1 MLLKGAMS
9 RFGNFEMCSLKV
21 LSSSFLIR
29 VNLLHSSILVSLW
42 FITIALVFFDL
53 CKLLFSCFIQFKGNI
68 VSGQNTVT

>member
-1 MLLKGAMS
+1 MY
-9 RFGNFEMCSLKV
+9 SLKI

-29 VNLLHSSILVSLW
+29 VNLLHPLTILVSLW
-42 FITIALVFFDL
+42 FIIIALVFFDL